1 LFWDYQVRWT
11 GIPSGKLFFLSFG
24 CQRVVTGLNRV
35 EGRGTATIHDVTI
48 SKIVPPPV
56 ATTSP
61 ALTSLLAQQKQSEK
75 ALARAHKSL
84 TSLETYLESVNTAHV
99 DVFKLQ
105 DVVHHYDA
113 TAEELDD
120 KVTKLEEQLEELKT
134 AIKAEQVKLSGPT
147 GNEKLD
153 LRATIG
159 VFADFEGEVKIALI
173 YGAYIFHLLVNQ
185 AFKSI

>member
-1 LFWDYQVRWT
+1 VYWT
-11 GIPSGKLFFLSFG
+11 EILSGKHFFPNFG
-24 CQRVVTGLNRV
+24 CQYVVTGSNRV

-48 SKIVPPPV
+48 SKIVPPPI
-56 ATTSP
+56 ATTSA

-75 ALARAHKSL
+75 ALARAQKSL
-84 TSLETYLESVNTAHV
+84 TSLETYLESVNSAHV
-99 DVFKLQ
+99 NVSKLE

-113 TAEELDD
+113 TAEELDN

-134 AIKAEQVKLSGPT
+134 AMKAEQAKLSGPT

-153 LRATIG
+153 LRARIS

-173 YGAYIFHLLVNQ
+173 YGAYN
-185 AFKSI
+185 